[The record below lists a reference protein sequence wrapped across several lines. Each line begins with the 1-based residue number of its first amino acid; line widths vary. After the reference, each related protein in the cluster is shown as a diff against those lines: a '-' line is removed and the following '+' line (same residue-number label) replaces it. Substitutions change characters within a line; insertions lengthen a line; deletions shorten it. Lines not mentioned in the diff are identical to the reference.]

1 MCGKQRTYNPFRI
14 RTCKKPSRKSFRIR
28 TYKKQGGGGSIG
40 PNYGI
45 SSVLQEDFM
54 ERNVRDILNLYNPHD
69 PLDHAW
75 TIPSPWYF
83 DARVAE
89 LEQQS
94 VFAKS
99 WQAVGRADQVREKGN
114 FFTAEIAGEPLVV
127 ARGEDGQ
134 LRAFY
139 NVCRHHAA
147 AVVTEPQGSAKQFR
161 CPYHGWTYG
170 IDGALKG
177 MVEFEGVC
185 NFDRAKNGLVPVK
198 VDTWENFIFVNL
210 EGRAASL
217 ADFLGT
223 IPGVVA
229 PLQLGK
235 KLKFFD
241 RRLYTLHCN
250 WKVYV
255 DNYLDGGYHVPHA
268 HKSLS
273 SVIEYTKYTIENFER
288 ACLQSSPLS
297 SDAKSEAGVAA
308 TRQGR
313 AIYLWIYP
321 NFMINAYEGLMDTNL
336 VLPLSVDKCAVVFD
350 YYFAD
355 ISKKAAKHN
364 RASIQVSEKV
374 QDEDMALCD
383 AVQRGLGSRAY
394 VAGRLSVRREAGE
407 HLFHRLLHAD
417 LTGALDRPG
426 GTD

>member
-1 MCGKQRTYNPFRI
+1 
-14 RTCKKPSRKSFRIR
+14 
-28 TYKKQGGGGSIG
+28 
-40 PNYGI
+40 
-45 SSVLQEDFM
+45 M
-54 ERNVRDILNLYNPHD
+54 ERNVRDLLNLYNPQD

-83 DARVAE
+83 DAGIEA

-94 VFAKS
+94 VFAKT
-99 WQAVGRADQVREKGN
+99 WQMVGRAEQARKKGE
-114 FFTAEIAGEPLVV
+114 FFTADIGGEPVVV
-127 ARGEDGQ
+127 ARGEDGV
-134 LRAFY
+134 LRGFY

-147 AVVTEPQGSAKQFR
+147 AVVTEAQGCAKQFR

-170 IDGALKG
+170 NDGTLKG

-185 NFDRAKNGLVPVK
+185 NFDRVKNGLVPVQ
-198 VDTWENFIFVNL
+198 VEIWENFVFVNL
-210 EGRAASL
+210 DGRAAPL
-217 ADFLGT
+217 AEFLGA
-223 IPGVVA
+223 IPKLVA
-229 PLQLGK
+229 PLQLAK
-235 KLKFFD
+235 KLKYFD
-241 RRLYTLHCN
+241 RRIYMLNCN

-268 HKSLS
+268 HKGLS

-297 SDAKSEAGVAA
+297 SDKKSEAGVAA

-313 AIYLWIYP
+313 AFYLWIYP
-321 NFMINAYEGLMDTNL
+321 NFMINAYEGVMDTNL
-336 VLPLSVDKCAVVFD
+336 VLPLGVDKCAVVFD

-355 ISKKAAKHN
+355 ISKKALKKN
-364 RASIQVSEKV
+364 KESIKVSEKV
-374 QDEDMALCD
+374 QDEDMAICD

-417 LTGALDRPG
+417 LTRALNHSAAAD
-426 GTD
+426 

>member
-1 MCGKQRTYNPFRI
+1 
-14 RTCKKPSRKSFRIR
+14 
-28 TYKKQGGGGSIG
+28 
-40 PNYGI
+40 
-45 SSVLQEDFM
+45 M
-54 ERNVRDILNLYNPHD
+54 ERDVRELLNLYNPQD

-83 DARVAE
+83 DTQIAE

-94 VFAKS
+94 VFAKT
-99 WQAVGRADQVREKGN
+99 WQVVGRTDQVQKKGS
-114 FFTAEIAGEPLVV
+114 FFTADLAGEPIVV
-127 ARGEDGQ
+127 VRGEDDV

-147 AVVTEPQGSAKQFR
+147 AVVPEAEGSAKQFR

-198 VDTWENFIFVNL
+198 VDRWEDFVFVNL
-210 EGRAASL
+210 DGQAPGL
-217 ADFLGT
+217 KDFLAKVPE
-223 IPGVVA
+223 IVS
-229 PLQLGK
+229 PLQLAK
-235 KLKFFD
+235 RMKFFN
-241 RRLYTLHCN
+241 RRLYTLQCN

-268 HKSLS
+268 HKGLS
-273 SVIEYTKYTIENFER
+273 SVIEYTKYTIENFGR

-297 SDAKSEAGVAA
+297 SNKKSEGGVAA

-313 AIYLWIYP
+313 AFYLWIYP
-321 NFMINAYEGLMDTNL
+321 NFMINAYEGVMDTNL
-336 VLPLSVDKCAVVFD
+336 VLPLAVDKCAVVFD

-355 ISKKAAKHN
+355 VSKKALKRN
-364 RASIQVSEKV
+364 RQSIKVSERV
-374 QDEDMALCD
+374 QDEDMAICD
-383 AVQRGLGSRAY
+383 SVQRGLASRAY

-407 HLFHRLLHAD
+407 HLFHRLLYAD
-417 LTGALDRPG
+417 LTRTLDRPAAA
-426 GTD
+426 D